1 MAAKKTYRPRF
12 CDEGHTK
19 NRPIIGIGV
28 PYVRFRLVNVS
39 HLWYNGTY
47 KQENK
52 FLA

>member
-1 MAAKKTYRPRF
+1 MAAKKTYLPKS

-19 NRPIIGIGV
+19 NRPITGISV
-28 PYVRFRLVNVS
+28 PYVRFRFENVS